1 MPITRF
7 RVFSDLHLEF
17 SHWTPPPAE
26 ADAILLAGDVA
37 VGTQGIQWARN
48 TFGDLPIVYVPGN
61 HEFFGFQ
68 LPEALEALREEAR
81 HCDVHFLDG
90 DACVIGGTRILGATL
105 WTDYELY
112 GSEPADVERAMA
124 DAVQIGEMN
133 DFRMIKWSHGAR
145 LNPEQVRE
153 IHLTMAQW
161 LAERLA
167 EPFDGP
173 TVVITHHLPHRL
185 SIHPRFAGKRDN
197 PCFASDLDH
206 LVRAPVS
213 LWVHGHT
220 HASLDYS
227 VNGTRV
233 VCNPRGYV
241 PRDPN
246 PSFDPVGIVE
256 LTQRS

>member
-17 SHWTPPPAE
+17 TDWTPPPVDAE
-26 ADAILLAGDVA
+26 AILLAGDVA
-37 VGTQGIQWARN
+37 VGIQGVQWARN
-48 TFGDLPIVYVPGN
+48 TFPDRPIVYVPGN
-61 HEFFGFQ
+61 HEFFGLE

-81 HCDVHFLDG
+81 RCDVHFLDG
-90 DACVIGGTRILGATL
+90 DVCVIGGTRFLGATL

-112 GSEPADVERAMA
+112 GSEPADVDRAMV
-124 DAVQIGEMN
+124 DAVHAGEMN
-133 DFRMIKWSHGAR
+133 DFRMIKWSDGD
-145 LNPEQVRE
+145 LLKPERVRE

-161 LAERLA
+161 LAARLA
-167 EPFDGP
+167 EPFEGP
-173 TVVITHHLPHRL
+173 TVVITHHLPHCL
-185 SIHPRFAGKRDN
+185 SIHPRYEGKRDN

-206 LVRAPVS
+206 LVRAPVA

-220 HASLDYS
+220 HASMDYS

-241 PRDPN
+241 PREPN
-246 PSFDPVGIVE
+246 SSFDPLGIVE
-256 LTQRS
+256 LGQT